1 MPDEGGRTVGGGE
14 DQVAELSRREDLL
27 TPLFQSADWD
37 VESWRDDSALVESA
51 QQLDDDLVGSV
62 VIDQLE
68 LADVA
73 CFTR

>member
-1 MPDEGGRTVGGGE
+1 
-14 DQVAELSRREDLL
+14 VAELSRREDLL
-27 TPLFQSADWD
+27 APLLQAADWD
-37 VESWRDDSALVESA
+37 VESRRDDAALVESA
-51 QQLDDDLVGSV
+51 QELNHDLVGSV